1 MKKIIIAILLALA
14 ATTAQAD
21 TCSNIYDFAETIME
35 QRQKGASI
43 VKMMNTTDNKI
54 LHSIVRQAYSRP
66 QYNMPE
72 NRVDAVNRFANDI
85 SLQCF
90 AATNK

>member
-1 MKKIIIAILLALA
+1 MNKIILTILLALA

-21 TCSNIYDFAETIME
+21 TCSDIYDFAKVVMDA
-35 QRQKGASI
+35 RQKGASI
-43 VKMMNTTDNKI
+43 VKMMDTSDDKL

-66 QYNMPE
+66 QYNRPE
-72 NRVDAVNRFANDI
+72 NRTKAVNRFANDI

-90 AATNK
+90 AATNR